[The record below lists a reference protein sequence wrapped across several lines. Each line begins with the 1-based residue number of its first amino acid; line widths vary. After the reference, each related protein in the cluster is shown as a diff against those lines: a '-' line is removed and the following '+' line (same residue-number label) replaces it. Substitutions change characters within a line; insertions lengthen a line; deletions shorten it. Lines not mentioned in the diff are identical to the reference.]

1 MPIIGSYSSLTEAA
15 KITQSKLLSG
25 IVKEVYRV
33 GEILPRFP
41 IEQVNSYSLQYNRE
55 VEASGGHFVAIGA
68 DIPSDAD
75 ITYTQVEVFLKRYI
89 KQRDLDHFLADTWT
103 NINDPEAQ
111 AMQRTVADLMAG
123 LESEL
128 IYSNNTADS
137 ETFNGLH
144 SLVASGQQLH
154 QGSGT
159 TGAALS
165 LINLDALTDLVRPK
179 ADFLLINRALYRRLG
194 QMARSGTTSFPLVW
208 SMSDATNGGFNRVLY
223 WNDVEI
229 IPTEYI
235 TLTETIASGAYALK
249 VGGATTTI
257 FAGRWGNILAG
268 GLCLLMGSPLF
279 DPVKIADLENKDA
292 SRFRIKS
299 YIAPALGSTKALAS
313 LDGITNVAVVA

>member
-1 MPIIGSYSSLTEAA
+1 MPVVGSYGSMAEAA

-25 IVKEVYRV
+25 IVKEVYRI
-33 GEILPRFP
+33 GEIIPRMP
-41 IEQVNSYSLQYNRE
+41 VEQLNAYSLQYNRE

-89 KQRDLDHFLADTWT
+89 KQRDLDHFIADTWT
-103 NINDPEAQ
+103 NLNDPEAQ
-111 AMQRTVADLMAG
+111 AMARTIADLMAG

-144 SLVASGQQLH
+144 ALVGSGQQLH
-154 QGSGT
+154 EGSGT
-159 TGAALS
+159 TGSGL
-165 LINLDALTDLVRPK
+165 NLTTLDELLDLVRPSP
-179 ADFLLINRALYRRLG
+179 DFILMNRALFRRLG
-194 QMARSGTTSFPLVW
+194 QMARGGTTSFPLIWAV
-208 SMSDATNGGFNRVLY
+208 SNDGDAGGRVLT
-223 WNDVEI
+223 WNGIEI

-235 TLTETIASGAYALK
+235 TFTEAIASGAYSAK
-249 VGGATTTI
+249 TGGATTSI

-279 DPVKIADLENKDA
+279 DPVKINDLENKDA
-292 SRFRIKS
+292 SRFRIKT
-299 YIAPALGSTKALAS
+299 YIAPALGSTKALARI
-313 LDGITNVAVVA
+313 DGITNVAIAA